1 MNLITAGLHKNT
13 FRMHGKP
20 LTYVSYRS
28 HRAALD
34 FLRNTYSQDT
44 GPGVLAG
51 PPMIGKT
58 TVVRNFVRG
67 LPANTAVAAVDC
79 QNLVSGGLLN
89 AVLTQFGFL
98 LDRLN
103 ENEKLKLLNV
113 FLDRQT
119 AIFHPSLLLIE
130 NAHELRPSEYQALQ
144 QMFEARYKGRST
156 LRVILIGD
164 SSLGL
169 VIDALRAHN
178 VLRRAPNIFVLQP
191 MTATETEQYVYSK
204 LRAGGYHCPEAIVSS
219 RLCEE
224 LFEKSE
230 GYPGLID
237 WLVLLRLNQAE
248 KLPLLA
254 RHEVDPIPENLP
266 LLSIE
271 DMVSVSE
278 VAADPAEVPELHF
291 TLDGKTT
298 QQVKLTRATLVIG
311 RAEGNDVTIVSP
323 AISRHHALLI
333 RQNNATLLIDLH
345 STNGVLV
352 NSRRVTSRVL
362 RHNDII
368 SLGNHRIKVFDPH
381 SRDRVATN
389 APTLDDTTTTPVL
402 GDVRRLVAVK
412 HTHEVQRA
420 TSR

>member
-98 LDRLN
+98 QDRLN

-178 VLRRAPNIFVLQP
+178 
-191 MTATETEQYVYSK
+191 
-204 LRAGGYHCPEAIVSS
+204 
-219 RLCEE
+219 
-224 LFEKSE
+224 
-230 GYPGLID
+230 
-237 WLVLLRLNQAE
+237 
-248 KLPLLA
+248 
-254 RHEVDPIPENLP
+254 
-266 LLSIE
+266 
-271 DMVSVSE
+271 
-278 VAADPAEVPELHF
+278 
-291 TLDGKTT
+291 
-298 QQVKLTRATLVIG
+298 
-311 RAEGNDVTIVSP
+311 
-323 AISRHHALLI
+323 
-333 RQNNATLLIDLH
+333 
-345 STNGVLV
+345 
-352 NSRRVTSRVL
+352 
-362 RHNDII
+362 
-368 SLGNHRIKVFDPH
+368 
-381 SRDRVATN
+381 
-389 APTLDDTTTTPVL
+389 
-402 GDVRRLVAVK
+402 
-412 HTHEVQRA
+412 
-420 TSR
+420 